1 MKKPTRQNEQRNK
14 QNYRAMIV
22 RLSRRKTK

>member
-1 MKKPTRQNEQRNK
+1 MKKPTKQNEQRNK
-14 QNYRAMIV
+14 ANYRAMII